1 MVNER
6 KLGGINRRSWEQVR
20 ELSRSKFPELLVEP
34 KKTTK
39 GKGSNDME
47 TMQQMF
53 PASPIY
59 NSELNNKLIDT
70 QKTTLLARGTV
81 DDGGHT
87 FGKVDRSFG
96 DTPGPIDFDIMSLL
110 DISNNFFI
118 SGSIKKQQEV
128 RKYVPRPV
136 KSINKIVEVFAE
148 YEEDVVYL
156 NNQTVATINFTHNFS
171 VAPYVVLT
179 VEPTFDNQSNINVF
193 GLSLPSATSVLIGT
207 SAPFTGYIRY
217 RAAADTSYTW
227 PRSATSIY
235 TSSMKI
241 YSGEIIVVN
250 QNNFTANF
258 NFPVAPSGS
267 LTILS
272 TTYDAYFNRTAN
284 TDIELRDI
292 TPITFTQF
300 SSTSDLSQYSTVKIH
315 YIAFKV

>member
-1 MVNER
+1 MVDER

-20 ELSRSKFPELLVEP
+20 EISRSKFPELVVEP
-34 KKTTK
+34 PRTIK

-87 FGKVDRSFG
+87 FGVVDRSFG
-96 DTPGPIDFDIMSLL
+96 GTPGDINFDIMSLL

-118 SGSIKKQQEV
+118 SGSIRKQQEV
-128 RKYVPRPV
+128 RRYVPRPV
-136 KSINKIVEVFAE
+136 KSVNVTANIFAE
-148 YEEDVVYL
+148 YEEDIVFL
-156 NNQTVATINFTHNFS
+156 NNQTVATINFTHLFS

-179 VEPTFDNQSNINVF
+179 VEPTLDNQSNINVF
-193 GLSLPSATSVLIGT
+193 GLTLPTQTSVLIGT

-217 RAAADTSYTW
+217 RAAADNSFIW

-241 YSGEIIVVN
+241 YSGEVVVVN
-250 QNNFTANF
+250 QNYFTANF
-258 NFPVAPSGS
+258 TFPVSPSGS

-272 TTYDAYFNRTAN
+272 TMYDAYFNGTAN
-284 TDIELRDI
+284 TDIELLNI
-292 TPITFTQF
+292 NPITLTQF
-300 SSTSDLSQYSTVKIH
+300 SSDSDLSQYTTAKIH
-315 YIAFKV
+315 FIAFKV